1 MMLPGPF
8 FFDLG
13 IRVMPRININQN
25 IDEDFEFVDESS
37 TSYTTKQGRTIARI
51 TENQSQHAVL
61 DDLLSHQEANVGAEG
76 VFSPTFSASRYEREW
91 FFRYLGPFYDEAQ
104 ITDVLFRIK
113 GGKEATVYCCTGPV
127 AEGTGLLAAKIYR
140 PRMFRNLRNDVRYRQ
155 NRRVL
160 NDFGKEVRDDRLV
173 RAIHKGTDIG
183 KEALQVSWL
192 QHEYHALQVLFDA
205 GVKVPRPIATGSNTI
220 LMEYFGDREMSAPTL
235 QEVHLSKEEA
245 QKTFKALMIDIDT
258 MLGCGYVHGDL
269 SAYNVLYFDG
279 DYRIIDLPQAVS
291 PNQNPDARDIFFR
304 DVTRLAQY
312 FKRYGID
319 ACPEEIARGM
329 WRKYRYRDDPLS
341 DRKESIKLMQEIEE

>member
-1 MMLPGPF
+1 
-8 FFDLG
+8 
-13 IRVMPRININQN
+13 MPKLNMNQN
-25 IDEDFEFVDESS
+25 IDEDFEFVDE
-37 TSYTTKQGRTIARI
+37 TSINYTTKQGRTIARI
-51 TENQSQHAVL
+51 KENQSQHAVL
-61 DDLLSHQEANVGAEG
+61 DDLLGHQTIDVGADS
-76 VFSPTFSASRYEREW
+76 VFSPTFTASRYEREW

-127 AEGTGLLAAKIYR
+127 LEGTGLLAAKIYR

-160 NDFGKEVRDDRLV
+160 DPFGKEVGDDRLA
-173 RAIHKGTDIG
+173 RAIQKGTDIG
-183 KEALQVSWL
+183 KEALQISWL

-205 GVKVPRPIATGSNTI
+205 GVKVPRLIATGSNTI

-235 QEVHLSKEEA
+235 QEVHLSQKEA
-245 QKTFKALMIDIDT
+245 QKTFTALMNDVDT

-279 DYRIIDLPQAVS
+279 DYRIIDLPQVVN
-291 PNQNPDARDIFFR
+291 PDQNPDAKEIFFR

-319 ACPEEIARGM
+319 ARPQEIARGM
-329 WRKYRYRDDPLS
+329 WQKYRYRDDPLS
-341 DRKESIKLMQEIEE
+341 ERKESIKLMEEIEE

>member
-1 MMLPGPF
+1 
-8 FFDLG
+8 
-13 IRVMPRININQN
+13 MPKINLNQN
-25 IDEDFEFVDESS
+25 IDEDFEFVDENNLNYK
-37 TSYTTKQGRTIARI
+37 TNNGRRI
-51 TENQSQHAVL
+51 IPIEESQSQHTVL

-76 VFSPTFSASRYEREW
+76 IFSPTFTASRYEREW

-127 AEGTGLLAAKIYR
+127 VEDTGLLAAKIYR

-160 NDFGKEVRDDRLV
+160 NDYGKEVRDDRLV

-192 QHEYHALQVLFDA
+192 QHEYHALQVLHDA
-205 GVKVPRPIATGSNTI
+205 GVKVPRPIATGCNTI
-220 LMEYFGDREMSAPTL
+220 LMEYFGDRDMSAPTL
-235 QEVHLSKEEA
+235 QEVHLSQEEA
-245 QKTFKALMIDIDT
+245 RRTFDALVNDIDT

-279 DYRIIDLPQAVS
+279 GYRIIDLPQAVN
-291 PNQNPDARDIFFR
+291 PNQNPDAKDIFLR
-304 DVTRLAQY
+304 DVTRLSQY
-312 FKRYGID
+312 FKRYGIESR
-319 ACPEEIARGM
+319 PEELAQNM
-329 WRKYRYRDDPLS
+329 WRKNRYRDDPLS
-341 DRKESIKLMQEIEE
+341 DRKESIKLMQEAEE